1 MAVWPFGSA
10 SHLGWQRGAGNLNST
25 KDFSKTRDCQG
36 DRGFFV

>member
-10 SHLGWQRGAGNLNST
+10 NHLRQRGPGNLNNT
-25 KDFSKTRDCQG
+25 KDFSKTRDCQS